1 MSLALILFLFC
12 FRFAASTAMHSLEL
26 GFRTI
31 LVDDCSRGIDGDDIK
46 KTFEKVRESNG
57 LVVQS
62 NEVPLFFTSFKKI
75 DASCYL
81 PLNI

>member
-62 NEVPLFFTSFKKI
+62 NEVHYDQLYIVFLREPFR
-75 DASCYL
+75 ASL
-81 PLNI
+81 

>member
-1 MSLALILFLFC
+1 MYFEMHFFLYFLFL

-46 KTFEKVRESNG
+46 KTFERVREGNG

-62 NEVPLFFTSFKKI
+62 NEVQYMFIS
-75 DASCYL
+75 
-81 PLNI
+81 

>member
-62 NEVPLFFTSFKKI
+62 NEVPYNTTNSMWYI
-75 DASCYL
+75 Q
-81 PLNI
+81 